1 LNSSATHCSCIG
13 VLGSRKNKETE
24 RNPEASK
31 QIYRSQSHPE
41 EKHTL
46 PCAFFNTPY
55 WHLYIK
61 REGNMVEQEERG
73 RVKWTGWAGLGRSG
87 GGGGGGDG
95 GVVTRLIP
103 TYLPT
108 YRHRMIS
115 TPSRRRDASNGDSQK
130 RRDVKPLP
138 LLLCRGFHFPSPPVP
153 PLLACVTAA
162 STSWLVLPS
171 LVSFMAELS

>member
-1 LNSSATHCSCIG
+1 
-13 VLGSRKNKETE
+13 
-24 RNPEASK
+24 
-31 QIYRSQSHPE
+31 
-41 EKHTL
+41 
-46 PCAFFNTPY
+46 
-55 WHLYIK
+55 
-61 REGNMVEQEERG
+61 MVEQEERG
-73 RVKWTGWAGLGRSG
+73 RVKWTGWAGLDRSG

-171 LVSFMAELS
+171 LVFFHGRAELSSAVRGEEGS